1 MEQAEMVDL
10 ISYNALLEQC
20 PWDVALALA
29 QEMAHQQ
36 LQPDLITSAALSRRL
51 ELGGAVAVAASLR
64 CCRQLELQ
72 GMALLRRR

>member
-1 MEQAEMVDL
+1 MV
-10 ISYNALLEQC
+10 IFNSYVKLPEGTPIKILHIF
-20 PWDVALALA
+20 VHFSL